1 MTTYLISLSLLICAV
16 LLIRWIFRKT
26 VSPRAIYVL
35 WLVVVLRMCLPITL
49 FEVAVQMPDF
59 PQYEKTEQQQEIVF
73 QPAETAERE
82 GIETPVREPVQSPL
96 PMTKEPEIIMST
108 EVPIEVTREEETSVD
123 VGRIFMTIWLT
134 GSAVMAAWFSIT
146 GGIYHHRL
154 RKDRRLHTELGRI
167 KVYVS
172 ESAGVPC
179 IAGIVPSIYIT
190 PSAAGSEAEEL
201 IIHHEYTHLCH
212 GDHIW
217 SLFRVLALTAF
228 WYHPL
233 VWIAA
238 AVSRQD
244 AELACDDAVVS
255 GMTYDERM
263 RYAHILVDT
272 IPQKHRYAVGFGS
285 APMKARILRLTE
297 QRKNGGICLI
307 LALVLSVSAVGCSF
321 MGKPALTIDNIQE
334 QNGFTILSQ
343 ERKQVDLILPMEK
356 LPTYEEVCSAEN
368 STIEMEDI
376 PVFIT
381 DTTEVFLH
389 TVGVSGHDP
398 EAIEKDVL
406 YFGFDI
412 RHILA
417 EAGAVYTVN
426 RVMNEDGRCTYTS
439 EFYVQEET
447 LQKYDRSIRMMGN
460 GPNDN
465 FYLYIDAALY
475 AELQDNLKIEIN
487 LNEIQY
493 ERGTEVKVYGKEN
506 RQSSEHDTAETLKIP
521 EISLTQVEKLP
532 RSEAAALFSA
542 SPVGGNPTIYF
553 FENDLSFYIRMY
565 PSVDAECIYYSGNL
579 TLPEGFSG
587 GRVVRAAG
595 GGGSGETFVTV
606 CAEQDGR
613 TVYLDY
619 FINYNNEP
627 FLPDFVYVLDDQQVT
642 ELRDAMNNMPIHRDI
657 YLCDDVYR
665 SADTPTHGS
674 ADVFIP
680 IALTDYTVTE
690 CQILLC
696 EDGCDPTDVVS
707 RAFWGYGPA
716 WRIDQ
721 YEEYRAADGWRFAT
735 RRYIN
740 EVPEDIRE
748 QMRNQGAP
756 DSVIYPREYLY
767 LVTLEPGKYAFIV
780 IEPNEPDG
788 EKPTDEIEQVNGFIQ
803 NMEVIVEVPVSE
815 DELAE
820 EIIMPV
826 EEVTLDYAGEWYHS
840 FSEEGMSQFYYFAF
854 RPEQNEMSFY
864 YGGYESEYANC
875 YVGNYTIDENGIVT
889 ANMYD
894 RITHHSES
902 DIQLELEFT
911 EIDAQKLTMRIRS
924 CDEERYSN
932 LIGTALLCTREPLIP
947 VKIPTFDSI
956 ELFEEEI
963 SEVVTEEPEDWLVDE
978 DSAPYTYTREE
989 WIQYS
994 LYTDFGFRDPV
1005 DVSALTDDEL
1015 TAYMADAYQCALD
1028 IYFLFHVSSDRMYAR
1043 NIWNSTMPHVE
1054 IDGRYYS
1061 QMFNPV
1067 FPTLTD
1073 LESYMNG
1080 VLSPDLTK
1088 QLLAM
1093 DMFIDYEG
1101 ELWGMMG
1108 ARGTNISKKTVGF
1121 SVTSRTD
1128 TEIIYTAEVEV
1139 REYDLGAEE
1148 PDYVEYHNFTYALT
1162 EDGWRWTDFYLYN

>member
-1 MTTYLISLSLLICAV
+1 MTAYLISLSLLICAV
-16 LLIRWIFRKT
+16 LLIRGIFRKT
-26 VSPRAIYVL
+26 VSPRAIYAL

-49 FEVAVQMPDF
+49 FELNVQIPDF
-59 PQYEKTEQQQEIVF
+59 PQYEKTEQQQEIVI

-82 GIETPVREPVQSPL
+82 VVETIVREPVQSLVPT
-96 PMTKEPEIIMST
+96 TKEPEIIMSR
-108 EVPIEVTREEETSVD
+108 EVPVEVTQEEKISVD
-123 VGRIFMTIWLT
+123 VGRIFMSIWLT
-134 GSAVMAAWFSIT
+134 GSAVMAVWFSIT
-146 GGIYHHRL
+146 GGIYHLRL

-167 KVYVS
+167 KIYVS
-172 ESAGVPC
+172 ESTGVPC
-179 IAGIVPSIYIT
+179 IAGLVPSIYIT
-190 PSAAGSEAEEL
+190 TSAAGRESEAL
-201 IIHHEYTHLCH
+201 IIRHEYTHLRH

-217 SLFRVLALTAF
+217 SLFRVLALIAF
-228 WYHPL
+228 WYNPL

-244 AELACDDAVVS
+244 AELACDDAVVT
-255 GMTYDERM
+255 GMAYDERM

-285 APMKARILRLTE
+285 APMKARILMLTE
-297 QRKNGGICLI
+297 KRKNRWICLI
-307 LALVLSVSAVGCSF
+307 LAVVLAVSAVGCSF
-321 MGKPALTIDNIQE
+321 MGKSALTIDNIQE

-343 ERKQVDLILPMEK
+343 ERKQIDLILPMEK
-356 LPTYEEVCSAEN
+356 LPTYEEICSFEN
-368 STIEMEDI
+368 AVTETEMI
-376 PVFIT
+376 PVLRT

-389 TVGVSGHDP
+389 TVGVYGREPKGTD
-398 EAIEKDVL
+398 EDVMYL
-406 YFGFDI
+406 GFDI
-412 RHILA
+412 RHTLSDSGKI
-417 EAGAVYTVN
+417 YTVH
-426 RVMNEDGRCTYTS
+426 RVMNENGSCTYTPEVS
-439 EFYVQEET
+439 VPEET
-447 LQKYDRSIRMMGN
+447 LTEYSRKILLMGS
-460 GPNDN
+460 GPADN
-465 FYLYIDAALY
+465 FHLYINASLY
-475 AELQDNLKIEIN
+475 DELQDNVHIGIT

-493 ERGTEVKVYGKEN
+493 ERGTEVKVYSKDKI
-506 RQSSEHDTAETLKIP
+506 QSDEHDIAENLKIP

-542 SPVGGNPTIYF
+542 SPIGGNPTIYF

-565 PSVDAECIYYSGNL
+565 PLVDAECVYYSGSL

-587 GRVVRAAG
+587 GRVVRASG

-627 FLPDFVYVLDDQQVT
+627 FLPDFVYVLDDQQIT

-665 SADTPTHGS
+665 SADTPTHGR
-674 ADVFIP
+674 AEVFLP

-721 YEEYRAADGWRFAT
+721 YEEYRAADGWRFNT

-748 QMRNQGAP
+748 QMADQGAP
-756 DSVIYPREYLY
+756 DSVIWPREYLY
-767 LVTLEPGKYAFIV
+767 LVTLEPGMYAFIV
-780 IEPNEPDG
+780 IEPYEPDG
-788 EKPTDEIEQVNGFIQ
+788 AKNTDEIEQVNGFIR
-803 NMEVIVEVPVSE
+803 NMEAIIEIPISE
-815 DELAE
+815 EELAE
-820 EIIMPV
+820 EILMPV
-826 EEVTLDYAGEWYHS
+826 EEIV
-840 FSEEGMSQFYYFAF
+840 EEVA
-854 RPEQNEMSFY
+854 EK
-864 YGGYESEYANC
+864 
-875 YVGNYTIDENGIVT
+875 IV
-889 ANMYD
+889 
-894 RITHHSES
+894 
-902 DIQLELEFT
+902 
-911 EIDAQKLTMRIRS
+911 
-924 CDEERYSN
+924 
-932 LIGTALLCTREPLIP
+932 
-947 VKIPTFDSI
+947 
-956 ELFEEEI
+956 
-963 SEVVTEEPEDWLVDE
+963 EEPNPDGLVDIN
-978 DSAPYTYTREE
+978 SAPYTYTREE
-989 WIQYS
+989 WIKYS

-1015 TAYMADAYQCALD
+1015 TTYMADAYQCALD

-1043 NIWNSTMPHVE
+1043 NIWSTTMPHME
-1054 IDGRYYS
+1054 IDGRHYS

-1067 FPTLTD
+1067 FPTLAD

-1093 DMFIDYEG
+1093 EMFIDYEG

-1108 ARGTNISKKTVGF
+1108 GRGTDVSMKTIGF

-1139 REYDLGAEE
+1139 RENDLGAEE
-1148 PDYVEYHNFTYALT
+1148 PDYVEYHDFTYALT
-1162 EDGWRWTDFYLYN
+1162 EDGWRWTDFYLYK